1 MAGNDQRL
9 RLVTPK
15 SQPLQLAF
23 DAFMIAQEAA
33 RHSPLTLQWYSK
45 RLGRFM
51 AFLFERGITAPENIT
66 PTDCRAFL
74 VDLEREG
81 LSANTVHG
89 SAQAVKT
96 FCRFLEREG
105 FAPQN
110 AMARVTMPKVP
121 KVIMPAF
128 SIEDVRGLL
137 RACRSPRDTAIVLCL
152 LDSGCR
158 AAEFCALRVQDVD
171 LRSGSVR
178 VIHGKG
184 GKDRTC
190 YLGAKA
196 RQALVKY
203 LRARPLPPDRI
214 GGYAGIHSGASAPPA
229 WSPCTRGGGT
239 RGRCGSP

>member
-1 MAGNDQRL
+1 
-9 RLVTPK
+9 
-15 SQPLQLAF
+15 
-23 DAFMIAQEAA
+23 
-33 RHSPLTLQWYSK
+33 
-45 RLGRFM
+45 
-51 AFLFERGITAPENIT
+51 
-66 PTDCRAFL
+66 
-74 VDLEREG
+74 
-81 LSANTVHG
+81 
-89 SAQAVKT
+89 
-96 FCRFLEREG
+96 
-105 FAPQN
+105 
-110 AMARVTMPKVP
+110 VP

-214 GGYAGIHSGASAPPA
+214 GGSTG
-229 WSPCTRGGGT
+229 TRLGGT